1 MSLLL
6 YLWNDLPTCC
16 FADSLIFK
24 VAILLG
30 IGLDSAGAWELQ
42 LTLQNSGSCRLYFVE
57 STKTLREGFCTWKIT
72 NTSNR
77 PIAYPLCNHKA
88 STFWVSH
95 FLHLPS
101 ADKGNEG
108 LTLGRANKWGLCV
121 WGNRS
126 FLKIGRSRSHVT
138 QRKIWRQTLS
148 PGDKNK
154 NFQSKNSPPKE
165 GQAWLLLHMRDKS
178 INNKFS
184 NSSSFINSTQEYYQ
198 TPPNTRA
205 FLFPP
210 TNVHI

>member
-57 STKTLREGFCTWKIT
+57 STKTLREGFCTLKIT
-72 NTSNR
+72 NTNNGPR
-77 PIAYPLCNHKA
+77 AYPLCNHKA

-126 FLKIGRSRSHVT
+126 FLKIGRSMWLREKYGGKHCPRGTRTRISRERTRCSKRVKLDSCSTCVT
-138 QRKIWRQTLS
+138 KASTANSATHLS
-148 PGDKNK
+148 LSIPLKNIT
-154 NFQSKNSPPKE
+154 QSN
-165 GQAWLLLHMRDKS
+165 LC
-178 INNKFS
+178 S
-184 NSSSFINSTQEYYQ
+184 NHCIIE
-198 TPPNTRA
+198 
-205 FLFPP
+205 
-210 TNVHI
+210 

>member
-1 MSLLL
+1 MTCLRVVLLIRW
-6 YLWNDLPTCC
+6 Y
-16 FADSLIFK
+16 SK
-24 VAILLG
+24 
-30 IGLDSAGAWELQ
+30 LQ
-42 LTLQNSGSCRLYFVE
+42 FCLESGWTLQGPGSSSWHCKTQDLADCTLWSQPKHSG
-57 STKTLREGFCTWKIT
+57 GFCTWKIT
-72 NTSNR
+72 NTSNGPR
-77 PIAYPLCNHKA
+77 AYPLCNHKA

-126 FLKIGRSRSHVT
+126 FLKIGRSSRSHVT

-148 PGDKNK
+148 PGDKNE

-178 INNKFS
+178 IKSKVS
-184 NSSSFINSTQEYYQ
+184 NSSFFVNSTQEYYQ
-198 TPPNTRA
+198 TPPNNRA
-205 FLFPP
+205 FPFPP
-210 TNVHI
+210 D

>member
-1 MSLLL
+1 M
-6 YLWNDLPTCC
+6 YVTK
-16 FADSLIFK
+16 K
-24 VAILLG
+24 VL
-30 IGLDSAGAWELQ
+30 
-42 LTLQNSGSCRLYFVE
+42 
-57 STKTLREGFCTWKIT
+57 
-72 NTSNR
+72 
-77 PIAYPLCNHKA
+77 
-88 STFWVSH
+88 TFWVSH

-126 FLKIGRSRSHVT
+126 FLKIGRSSRSHVT

-154 NFQSKNSPPKE
+154 NFQRKNSPPKE

-178 INNKFS
+178 INSKFS
-184 NSSSFINSTQEYYQ
+184 NSSSFVNSTQEYYQ

-210 TNVHI
+210 QLKHTFRLTIKSLFRSLYWIAANVQHPP